1 MYGNQAGQT
10 AAPQTTMELIKYI
23 GRRLPGQ
30 LLKALPITIVIGVL
44 SWLIHTYLL
53 VKVNEGFNPDSWLAQ
68 NFLNVSG
75 GLISSSILWAMLGG
89 LISMMLASLLRG
101 QNPFRSFADM
111 FRVPGNIV
119 RKNKEMQNALLPVL
133 LIACGVTLL
142 FEKLLSGVAGI
153 VAGGILLSSVAAFAG
168 GRGGILTMILRMIF
182 NDVQT
187 FVLKKRKFSMDN
199 DAIYMI
205 IGASGLVFL
214 AYGFLKTLFYRV
226 YPATFIGRTFNF
238 FLSNIWIIP
247 LLLGIVLILNNKNKL
262 NTTNTPKTMVFL
274 VLLFASFAAAQRLAG
289 VGILADDGGWAEAGG
304 TFIGWVTSEGAIIA
318 VLRGLPPAIAGILGS
333 YIASILAGLGAGLG
347 GGLGGAVG
355 GAAGGGLGG
364 SGGGSGGGGG
374 EPQPPVTE
382 PVKEPVRQ
390 DEPGTKKDETGAD
403 DAKEK
408 ERLRLEQEK
417 EKARQEFERKRLEL
431 ERQRKEKEAQI
442 QKAIQDKLREEQK
455 RKQELVDRLC
465 RKYNTTPDKLRE
477 TLEKNRDA
485 NAADAAAW
493 NRTEKILMV
502 GEKLATATVVVADT
516 MIDGMASIGG
526 PGAKAVRA
534 GYKIVKGGAA
544 AGAEAGW
551 TTESVVG
558 GAVAGTADAITDVVN
573 NPYGKAAVTIIGETA
588 GGAIKGGAQGAKDG
602 LVNGI
607 FSAGV
612 NAGADKLAG
621 GGYGNEMS
629 SKFHSN
635 GTATVSIKT
644 QSGWVDKTV
653 SGTTAIK
660 FQNNKLA
667 AQGTTSAIKGTIG
680 MGNELAVKPT
690 LQDHGILPK

>member
-10 AAPQTTMELIKYI
+10 AAPQTTLELIKYI
-23 GRRLPGQ
+23 GKRLPGQ
-30 LLKALPITIVIGVL
+30 LLKALPMTIAVGVL

-75 GLISSSILWAMLGG
+75 GLISSSILWALLGG
-89 LISMMLASLLRG
+89 LISLTLASLLRG
-101 QNPFRSFADM
+101 QNPFKSVAGM
-111 FRVPGNIV
+111 FKVPGNII
-119 RKNKEMQNALLPVL
+119 RKNKEMNHSLLPVL

-187 FVLKKRKFSMDN
+187 FILKKRKLRMDN
-199 DAIYMI
+199 DAVYMI
-205 IGASGLVFL
+205 LGASAL
-214 AYGFLKTLFYRV
+214 AFIIYGFFKTLFYRP
-226 YPATFIGRTFNF
+226 YPASFIGVAFNF
-238 FLSNIWIIP
+238 ILANIWTIPII
-247 LLLGIVLILNNKNKL
+247 LGIIFLLTNRNRL
-262 NTTNTPKTMVFL
+262 NTTNTPKTMIFL
-274 VLLFASFAAAQRLAG
+274 VLVFASFAAAHRVAG
-289 VGILADDGGWAEAGG
+289 IGILADDGGWAEAGG
-304 TFIGWVTSEGAIIA
+304 TFIDWVTSEGAIIA
-318 VLRGLPPAIAGILGS
+318 VLRGFPPAIAGILGS
-333 YIASILAGLGAGLG
+333 YIASILSGIG
-347 GGLGGAVG
+347 GGLGGL
-355 GAAGGGLGG
+355 GGGLGG
-364 SGGGSGGGGG
+364 SGGGSGSGGG
-374 EPQPPVTE
+374 EPQTPATEPVTE
-382 PVKEPVRQ
+382 PVRQ
-390 DEPGTKKDETGAD
+390 DGPGTTKDDAGTD

-417 EKARQEFERKRLEL
+417 ARQEFERKRLEF
-431 ERQRKEKEAQI
+431 ERQKQEKEAQI
-442 QKAIQDKLREEQK
+442 QKALQDRLREEQK

-502 GEKLATATVVVADT
+502 GEKLATATVVIADT
-516 MIDGMASIGG
+516 AIDGLASIGG

-534 GYKIVKGGAA
+534 GYKIVKGAA
-544 AGAEAGW
+544 SSGAEAGW
-551 TTESVVG
+551 TTESIVG
-558 GAVAGTADAITDVVN
+558 GAVSGSADAITDVVN

-588 GGAIKGGAQGAKDG
+588 GGAIKGGTQGAKDG

-607 FSAGV
+607 FNAGV

-653 SGTTAIK
+653 SGATAIT
-660 FQNNKLA
+660 FQNNKLG
-667 AQGTTSAIKGTIG
+667 AQATTSAIKGTIG

-690 LQDHGILPK
+690 LQGQGILPK

>member
-1 MYGNQAGQT
+1 MYSNQAGQT
-10 AAPQTTMELIKYI
+10 AAPQTTLELIKYI

-30 LLKALPITIVIGVL
+30 LLKALPVTIVIGVL

-89 LISMMLASLLRG
+89 LISIMVASLLRG
-101 QNPFRSFADM
+101 QNPFKSIADM
-111 FRVPGNIV
+111 FRVPGNII
-119 RKNKEMQNALLPVL
+119 RKNKEMNNSLLPVL

-187 FVLKKRKFSMDN
+187 FILKKRKFRMDN
-199 DAIYMI
+199 DAVYMI
-205 IGASGLVFL
+205 IGASGLTFL
-214 AYGFLKTLFYRV
+214 AYGFLKTLFFRP
-226 YPATFIGRTFNF
+226 YPASFLGVAFNY

-247 LLLGIVLILNNKNKL
+247 IILGIVFILTNRNRL
-262 NTTNTPKTMVFL
+262 NTTNTPKTMIFL
-274 VLLFASFAAAQRLAG
+274 VLVIASFAAAQRLAG
-289 VGILADDGGWAEAGG
+289 IGILADDGGWAESGG

-318 VLRGLPPAIAGILGS
+318 VLRGFPPAIAGILGS
-333 YIASILAGLGAGLG
+333 YIASILSGLGAGLS
-347 GGLGGAVG
+347 
-355 GAAGGGLGG
+355 GGLGG
-364 SGGGSGGGGG
+364 SGGGNGGGGG
-374 EPQPPVTE
+374 EPQTPVTEPATEPVTE

-390 DEPGTKKDETGAD
+390 DEPGTKKDDAGAD

-417 EKARQEFERKRLEL
+417 ARQEAERKRLEL
-431 ERQRKEKEAQI
+431 ERQRQEREAQI

-485 NAADAAAW
+485 NAADAEAW

-516 MIDGMASIGG
+516 LIDGMASVGG

-534 GYKIVKGGAA
+534 GYKIIKGGAA

-558 GAVAGTADAITDVVN
+558 GAVSGTADAITDVVN

-690 LQDHGILPK
+690 LQDQGILPK